1 MKMKTFV
8 LTLFSRTH
16 AYDAFIKALIMHN
29 GCRQKKKKRMP
40 NQNYRNTP
48 HDVTNKY
55 KSTIINDKNVTKM
68 PALSVATT
76 ILATITL

>member
-29 GCRQKKKKRMP
+29 GCRQKKKKK
-40 NQNYRNTP
+40 NAKSELQ
-48 HDVTNKY
+48 KY
-55 KSTIINDKNVTKM
+55 
-68 PALSVATT
+68 TT
-76 ILATITL
+76 RRYK

>member
-29 GCRQKKKKRMP
+29 GCRQKKKKECQIRI
-40 NQNYRNTP
+40 TEI
-48 HDVTNKY
+48 HH
-55 KSTIINDKNVTKM
+55 
-68 PALSVATT
+68 TT
-76 ILATITL
+76 LQISIKVQ